1 MVFKVG
7 DRVKC
12 VRIIADSEEVLGME
26 GVVDQVGDCVY
37 GSNVK
42 NGTKLH
48 IVFGKRISWNVGSAA
63 LELLS
68 TLTNEEVF
76 WRNVEG
82 NN

>member
-12 VRIIADSEEVLGME
+12 VRIIADSEEVLGKE
-26 GVVDQVGDCVY
+26 GIVKE
-37 GSNVK
+37 VK
-42 NGTKLH
+42 NFNYCESKKAG
-48 IVFGKRISWNVGSAA
+48 IAIYVIFEGKNYWNIGSAA